1 MKKQEKP
8 KQQSLSQELL
18 VFHQPIHSS
27 EFRRKSFSECFN
39 AMFFAVEEIPLG
51 EKDRFYWKV
60 GNRGLDLLQVSQP
73 LCQHLY
79 QHP

>member
-51 EKDRFYWKV
+51 EKDRFY
-60 GNRGLDLLQVSQP
+60 
-73 LCQHLY
+73 
-79 QHP
+79 